1 MAVRPRG
8 PRASRSWAGHRGRT
22 GHRWVAG
29 GWCSY
34 RLRIADCG
42 LRIGGLA
49 AGAVGEGDG
58 LGEAGKGA
66 TDEIR
71 LPWAFPRLG
80 LAVRQA
86 LLKLAHRVRE
96 SLFQVL

>member
-1 MAVRPRG
+1 M
-8 PRASRSWAGHRGRT
+8 W
-22 GHRWVAG
+22 
-29 GWCSY
+29 
-34 RLRIADCG
+34 
-42 LRIGGLA
+42 IGGLD

-58 LGEAGKGA
+58 LAEADEGA

-86 LLKLAHRVRE
+86 LLKLALHVRE